1 MIPARTR
8 LKMLILEADEQAL
21 DEIIKAIITVLFES
35 GKEPEHE

>member
-21 DEIIKAIITVLFES
+21 EKIMDAIYTVLCDEQK
-35 GKEPEHE
+35 GA